1 MPRQETGITAIQPR
15 RPCSLQPPGQHPPR
29 PSIRTVHV
37 REVRAAVVGLERPVP
52 LTQLWGTLSLPC
64 WDYRGANSPC
74 PSSTRPCKQPRPAL
88 HLYKSPIDA
97 PLRRPDHA
105 SRGRL
110 SLDRRRHG
118 IAGPRG
124 LLPTH
129 DRGVAVEDAGEHHAV
144 ADDLEREAGA
154 ACAHAAG
161 NGTPAVVVLIS
172 LRRYAR
178 RAAADHR
185 SDAYNLARPKPARH
199 PGRVLGPQTRGRR
212 S

>member
-1 MPRQETGITAIQPR
+1 MLLGVV
-15 RPCSLQPPGQHPPR
+15 S
-29 PSIRTVHV
+29 PSTVAATV
-37 REVRAAVVGLERPVP
+37 LPDRAA
-52 LTQLWGTLSLPC
+52 C
-64 WDYRGANSPC
+64 C
-74 PSSTRPCKQPRPAL
+74 
-88 HLYKSPIDA
+88 
-97 PLRRPDHA
+97 RRT
-105 SRGRL
+105 
-110 SLDRRRHG
+110 
-118 IAGPRG
+118 IA
-124 LLPTH
+124 
-129 DRGVAVEDAGEHHAV
+129 GVAVEDAGEHHAV